1 MLWIHRVDK
10 KKREHTRINYKRVSD
25 AIAQAGLYY
34 KLAIDKTGILDE
46 ISKETGGHYIYIPAT
61 SKAAEFPQGDNYKNV
76 VYLKA
81 ERARGSALDI
91 GYTEREVLPL
101 FESL

>member
-1 MLWIHRVDK
+1 MIPDAVKKSVDAQG
-10 KKREHTRINYKRVSD
+10 REYTRINYKRVSD

-34 KLAIDKTGILDE
+34 YKAIEATGIIDE
-46 ISKETGGHYIYIPAT
+46 IAKQKIYIPAT

-81 ERARGSALDI
+81 ERARGAVAEI
-91 GYTEREVLPL
+91 GCTEREQLPL
-101 FESL
+101 DGF